1 VKRARECVRRLRES
15 RSWHDEVLADQLVH
29 LLVADSRHRRERGPH
44 RLLSREVVRLE
55 HALSLEFNDH
65 VRSAGNQRLV
75 RRLNRL
81 ARGVGEY
88 VAAAGDLED
97 LVQKP
102 DTAARI
108 DFAQRFRL
116 SSDDQQYAGPGTSE
130 LQITVPLSAVTKVL
144 KRSQIEGREQQ
155 YSLDLT
161 TSGQSIDQI
170 SLGQRSGNA
179 PPERG
184 NFLKI
189 MFQRPGVDNAA
200 AANRMADAMNHIVE
214 LCRASAP
221 ANK

>member
-1 VKRARECVRRLRES
+1 MRRSLAIAMLAFAPVGAGAQTPLGLEQTSAWIVKN
-15 RSWHDEVLADQLVH
+15 LVDT
-29 LLVADSRHRRERGPH
+29 AG
-44 RLLSREVVRLE
+44 LLSISYA
-55 HALSLEFNDH
+55 H
-65 VRSAGNQRLV
+65 
-75 RRLNRL
+75 
-81 ARGVGEY
+81 EY
-88 VAAAGDLED
+88 KDA
-97 LVQKP
+97 K
-102 DTAARI
+102 I
-108 DFAQRFRL
+108 DGCVLTFT
-116 SSDDQQYAGPGTSE
+116 DKQYAGPGTSE